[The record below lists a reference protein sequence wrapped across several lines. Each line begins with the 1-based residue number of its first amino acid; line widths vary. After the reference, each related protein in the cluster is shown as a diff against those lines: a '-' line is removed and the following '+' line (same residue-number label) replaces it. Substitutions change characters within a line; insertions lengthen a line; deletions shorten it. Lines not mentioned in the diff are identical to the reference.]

1 MPKENGV
8 FYVHVKLNEAH
19 IPGSPFPMLIGKLGA
34 DPALVLAKGPGLE
47 KGTAGRKILMEVGK
61 DSPNTSNHLSNLP
74 FLLWYVYIPVCMF
87 IKFLFLS
94 FEEELISSCNNC

>member
-1 MPKENGV
+1 MDHDLYALRFMPKENGV

-47 KGTAGRKILMEVGK
+47 KGTAGRKYVWKQLK
-61 DSPNTSNHLSNLP
+61 SPQTPRTISVTS
-74 FLLWYVYIPVCMF
+74 
-87 IKFLFLS
+87 LFL
-94 FEEELISSCNNC
+94 